1 MVPEATNRTSGLAPK
16 GRRTRQRIL
25 EGARR
30 AFENRGN
37 YVDTRITDITKEAGV
52 AYGSLYTYF
61 DSKEVLFRELALD
74 VVNRMYSGATST
86 YRGPDPIK
94 RVESANGRF
103 MDAYRENAQ
112 MMAVIEQ
119 VASLYPDFHLLRRQL
134 RQRFV
139 ERIRS
144 NIERWQAGGVADPDV
159 DSHTAAHALVSMT
172 DNFGYLWFVLEEPF
186 DEQTALQTLTQLW
199 VRALGLRSVSDD
211 DGADPREHLALA
223 ADL

>member
-1 MVPEATNRTSGLAPK
+1 VADATERTSGLAPK
-16 GRRTRQRIL
+16 GRRTRKRIL

-30 AFENRGN
+30 AFEHRGN

-61 DSKEVLFRELALD
+61 DSKEMLFRELALE
-74 VVNRMYSGATST
+74 VVNGMYSGATSI

-94 RVESANGRF
+94 RVESANRRF
-103 MDAYRENAQ
+103 MNSYRDNAQ

-144 NIERWQAGGVADPDV
+144 NIERWQASGLADPDV

-186 DEQTALQTLTQLW
+186 DEQTALRTLTQLW
-199 VRALGLRSVSDD
+199 VRALRLRSLGSDSD
-211 DGADPREHLALA
+211 ASDNMALA
-223 ADL
+223 DV